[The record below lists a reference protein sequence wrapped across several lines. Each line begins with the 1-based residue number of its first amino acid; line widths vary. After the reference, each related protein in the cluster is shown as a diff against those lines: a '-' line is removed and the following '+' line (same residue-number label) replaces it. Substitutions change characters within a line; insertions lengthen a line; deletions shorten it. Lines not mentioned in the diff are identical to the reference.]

1 MRILLELAPILPAL
15 LYILYYVI
23 KHRKNGKEEIIA
35 SIKAGNWLAILI
47 ISVLFTIIVILAA
60 VFKNSDY
67 KGDKY
72 TPAKFENGVLQPS
85 KIEK

>member
-1 MRILLELAPILPAL
+1 MRILFYLLPVLPAI
-15 LYILYYVI
+15 LYILYYI
-23 KHRKNGKEEIIA
+23 IRHRKRAKNEILVGL
-35 SIKAGNWLAILI
+35 KDGRWLAVFIACL
-47 ISVLFTIIVILAA
+47 VFTIFLVVGSTL
-60 VFKNSDY
+60 KNSDY